1 MKYKQ
6 FIAGFVTC
14 AILLSA
20 IFITGFA
27 EGITVLP
34 NPYPVTINGVEITV
48 EAYNIN
54 GFTFLKLADVG
65 KAIPNTTIKF
75 NEIDKRIE
83 INSAG
88 SVNPTSEQT
97 TSTEEVSLLSTATAI
112 EYDTTTGLPVGAEI
126 IEYKRWKNAV
136 RYNDNIYLSNS
147 TLAGAGIFVRADV
160 KANTITIERN
170 GSTTKIDIPTTPEN
184 IFLNRADRA
193 YCNVNLFGL

>member
-14 AILLSA
+14 VILLSA

-27 EGITVLP
+27 EGLTVLL
-34 NPYPVTINGVEITV
+34 NPYPVTINGVEIAV

-88 SVNPTSEQT
+88 SANPTSEQI
-97 TSTEEVSLLSTATAI
+97 TSSEGVSLMSTT
-112 EYDTTTGLPVGAEI
+112 I
-126 IEYKRWKNAV
+126 ISEELKNAHP
-136 RYNDNIYLSNS
+136 NIQL
-147 TLAGAGIFVRADV
+147 
-160 KANTITIERN
+160 ITIADNSPTNFIIRTEGWLKFIITEGNYDGFLLNQQTPGYFKN
-170 GSTTKIDIPTTPEN
+170 GMLYLMNANNNFIEFKAQRIVEGGN
-184 IFLNRADRA
+184 
-193 YCNVNLFGL
+193 